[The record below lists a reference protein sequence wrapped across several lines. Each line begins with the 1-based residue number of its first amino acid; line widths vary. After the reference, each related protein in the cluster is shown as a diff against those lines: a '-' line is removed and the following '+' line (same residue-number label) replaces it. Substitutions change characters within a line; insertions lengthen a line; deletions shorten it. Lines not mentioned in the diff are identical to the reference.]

1 MLDQKTK
8 SKELRLIAKA
18 LRECAD
24 TLDVAGQKP
33 IPMVDEKIEGI
44 VSYLHEMVHAPENWP
59 RPPSF
64 YDLMAEAEACGED
77 PVEGARRRHRSGVT
91 STKHVGSER
100 HAKILRQRMIE
111 LGISVFEPDVIGAL
125 EAKLA
130 SKN

>member
-24 TLDVAGQKP
+24 MLNVGGQEP
-33 IPMVDEKIEGI
+33 AWMDEKIGNI
-44 VSYLHEMVHAPENWP
+44 ARYLHDMVHAPEKWP